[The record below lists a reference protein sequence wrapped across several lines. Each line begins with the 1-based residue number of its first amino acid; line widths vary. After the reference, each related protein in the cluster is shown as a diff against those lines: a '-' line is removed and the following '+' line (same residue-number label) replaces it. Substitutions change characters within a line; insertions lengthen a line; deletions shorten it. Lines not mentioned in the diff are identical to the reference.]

1 MVRLPSSKKD
11 QDPEEEASKEVR
23 YEEGMRQGVQNI
35 VGSDLTNETMR
46 DCKVYKGGYAWTILP
61 VEVSLSVKSEVVSA
75 SSTDTVD

>member
-46 DCKVYKGGYAWTILP
+46 DCKVYKGGYA
-61 VEVSLSVKSEVVSA
+61 
-75 SSTDTVD
+75 